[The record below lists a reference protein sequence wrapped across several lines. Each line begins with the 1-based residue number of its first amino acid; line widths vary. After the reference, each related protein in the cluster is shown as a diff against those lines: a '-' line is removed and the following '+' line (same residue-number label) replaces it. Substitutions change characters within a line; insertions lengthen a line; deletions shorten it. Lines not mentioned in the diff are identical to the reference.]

1 MDNKG
6 SNRESNRFLSQ
17 MISFSLGPVFGAIFT
32 FAASYIITWVV
43 NPADVVKVSMFT
55 TSLTLITLVT
65 NLGLD
70 RAYMREYAA
79 ADNKN
84 RLLFNCLSI
93 SILTSTVVCLLILLL
108 RKPISNFLFD
118 SIDSVSTILLAFVL
132 PINVFGE
139 YSIYVCRLN
148 AHVKHYTTVV
158 LAERITYLLYILL
171 FVVFGVRTYQAI
183 ILARFLS
190 ISTKCLLGFFLER
203 KSYHFDFKWDKSIIN
218 KALGYGV
225 PYMPALICSWVLHS
239 MDKYALRM
247 WSTYDEIGFYTT
259 SYTIVS
265 IIAILQSAFSSFWTP
280 LAYKWYEENKDVTYF
295 EKVGKYIT
303 AILMVCCSLIIV
315 LRNAIFHLYKPE
327 YMKSAD
333 MIPFLL
339 FVISMETMSYVLGC
353 GINLKRKT
361 GYNTLA
367 SGIACIVNLFGNYY
381 LVPRYGGIGAAVATG
396 ISSIVFLII
405 KMIVSRQLWYKFKI
419 SYYIINISIMVLM
432 ASCALLISK
441 WYVDVIFFIVLIV
454 YNLSSIKAMISI
466 GLTFL
471 RDKILPQKA

>member
-1 MDNKG
+1 
-6 SNRESNRFLSQ
+6 
-17 MISFSLGPVFGAIFT
+17 
-32 FAASYIITWVV
+32 
-43 NPADVVKVSMFT
+43 
-55 TSLTLITLVT
+55 
-65 NLGLD
+65 
-70 RAYMREYAA
+70 
-79 ADNKN
+79 
-84 RLLFNCLSI
+84 
-93 SILTSTVVCLLILLL
+93 
-108 RKPISNFLFD
+108 
-118 SIDSVSTILLAFVL
+118 
-132 PINVFGE
+132 
-139 YSIYVCRLN
+139 
-148 AHVKHYTTVV
+148 
-158 LAERITYLLYILL
+158 
-171 FVVFGVRTYQAI
+171 
-183 ILARFLS
+183 
-190 ISTKCLLGFFLER
+190 
-203 KSYHFDFKWDKSIIN
+203 
-218 KALGYGV
+218 
-225 PYMPALICSWVLHS
+225 MPALICSWVLHS